1 VWDSSIVVAKYFEKI
16 QEGLQ
21 GKRCLDL
28 SAGCGLVGNVYIL
41 EGYLLHIDLHIAR
54 NVLRGIFLSLSCL
67 SLELFKAVAAESYGP
82 MSKVKL
88 KRADW
93 VVRLTYLIQ
102 RA

>member
-1 VWDSSIVVAKYFEKI
+1 MWDSSIVVAKYFEKI

-67 SLELFKAVAAESYGP
+67 SSELFKLLQR
-82 MSKVKL
+82 KVMG
-88 KRADW
+88 
-93 VVRLTYLIQ
+93 Q
-102 RA
+102 